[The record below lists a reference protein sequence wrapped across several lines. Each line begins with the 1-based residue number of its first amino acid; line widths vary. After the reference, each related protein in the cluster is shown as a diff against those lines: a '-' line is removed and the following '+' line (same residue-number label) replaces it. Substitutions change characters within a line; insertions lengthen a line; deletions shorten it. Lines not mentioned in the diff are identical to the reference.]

1 MCASDIRAEIDEE
14 AKMLRSKF
22 QRYVPD
28 EPIGDIAVAA
38 LLLGATMVLS
48 IILIRA
54 LGN

>member
-1 MCASDIRAEIDEE
+1 
-14 AKMLRSKF
+14 MLRSRF

-28 EPIGDIAVAA
+28 EPIGNIIVAA
-38 LLLGATMVLS
+38 LLLGAAMVLS